1 MDPFFDSGDGVAV
14 SQPYHSKHIHD
25 VARSNSISSSAS
37 VTTNSRTA
45 CSSTITCASTHSTCP
60 TITVAHR
67 SPPPLPKDSMA
78 VYYHYDEQG
87 NLQSTTA
94 YDPLMQQGAGSFDPE
109 HYLQRGDVVGA
120 YLARRDAK
128 YPASAIPRTYDP
140 LRSGLDADGRDQLAT
155 YGNQSAGGV
164 RHETED
170 ERNDSYDM
178 QPDKLSLHAG
188 IEDSDGLVAQAGQ
201 YHPYPNPEDIRH
213 LHTLHS
219 LLPWIHPER
228 RLNALSGAAVDII
241 EEDTKTVLAHDVPK
255 KVLVLLLGRNVV
267 TKFIGTVD
275 IRKNDRFDGFQKI
288 QKMFIPRGISSI
300 AAMRILLAWLMRACR
315 FYNLSMIRQF
325 NVPHSL
331 FAASTLAQT
340 LTLFGLHKD
349 ALRVDQ
355 AISQGHFVR
364 PIYADE
370 LEQLWNC
377 LGRYNRYTYAAI
389 KVVGERLR
397 AYEQTGASKEFR
409 KPKEMLELLNSHPDL
424 DALVRDAALN
434 EQHRPSFSTEWCGP
448 ARDSQDS
455 QRVFNGYPARGP
467 GRTLPSKPP
476 GVVVLEQDA
485 ILENSDVPKKGRKV
499 GILRILPA
507 RI

>member
-1 MDPFFDSGDGVAV
+1 
-14 SQPYHSKHIHD
+14 
-25 VARSNSISSSAS
+25 
-37 VTTNSRTA
+37 
-45 CSSTITCASTHSTCP
+45 
-60 TITVAHR
+60 
-67 SPPPLPKDSMA
+67 MA
-78 VYYHYDEQG
+78 VYYHYDENG
-87 NLQSTTA
+87 TLQSTSA
-94 YDPLMQQGAGSFDPE
+94 GGPLMQQCAVRFDPE
-109 HYLQRGDVVGA
+109 YYLERGDVVGA
-120 YLARRDAK
+120 YLARRDTE
-128 YPASAIPRTYDP
+128 YPASTVARTYDP
-140 LRSGLDADGRDQLAT
+140 LRPGFDTGGEDQRAT
-155 YGNQSAGGV
+155 YGNQAAKSA
-164 RHETED
+164 RHKTEEGPD
-170 ERNDSYDM
+170 DSCDM
-178 QPDKLSLHAG
+178 QPDKLSLYA
-188 IEDSDGLVAQAGQ
+188 DWKDCDGLMAQPAP

-267 TKFIGTVD
+267 TKFIGTVG

-315 FYNLSMIRQF
+315 FHNLSMIRQF

-355 AISQGHFVR
+355 AISQDHFVR
-364 PIYADE
+364 PIFADE

-377 LGRYNRYTYAAI
+377 LGRHNRYTYAAI

-397 AYEQTGASKEFR
+397 RYEQTGADKEFR
-409 KPKEMLELLNSHPDL
+409 KPKEMVELLNKHPDL
-424 DALVRDAALN
+424 DALVRDTALN
-434 EQHRPSFSTEWCGP
+434 EQHRPNFSTEWCGP
-448 ARDSQDS
+448 VRDSQDS

-467 GRTLPSKPP
+467 GKTLPSKPP
-476 GVVVLEQDA
+476 GINIALEQEA
-485 ILENSDVPKKGRKV
+485 IAVNSDMPKKGRKV

-507 RI
+507 SKSPDE

>member
-1 MDPFFDSGDGVAV
+1 
-14 SQPYHSKHIHD
+14 
-25 VARSNSISSSAS
+25 
-37 VTTNSRTA
+37 
-45 CSSTITCASTHSTCP
+45 
-60 TITVAHR
+60 
-67 SPPPLPKDSMA
+67 MA
-78 VYYHYDEQG
+78 VYYHYDENG
-87 NLQSTTA
+87 TLQSTSTNG
-94 YDPLMQQGAGSFDPE
+94 PLVQQGAGRFDPQT
-109 HYLQRGDVVGA
+109 YLQRGDVVGA
-120 YLARRDAK
+120 YLAGRDAE
-128 YPASAIPRTYDP
+128 YPASTITRTYDP
-140 LRSGLDADGRDQLAT
+140 LRPKIDAGGENQLTT
-155 YGNQSAGGV
+155 YGNQSTKGV
-164 RHETED
+164 SHKTEEEHD
-170 ERNDSYDM
+170 DSCDM
-178 QPDKLSLHAG
+178 QPDKLSLHADV
-188 IEDSDGLVAQAGQ
+188 EACDGLVAQPAP

-219 LLPWIHPER
+219 LLSWIHPER
-228 RLNALSGAAVDII
+228 RLNALSGAAVDIV
-241 EEDTKTVLAHDVPK
+241 EEDTKIVLAHDVPK

-267 TKFIGTVD
+267 TKFIGTVG

-315 FYNLSMIRQF
+315 FHNLSMIRQF

-377 LGRYNRYTYAAI
+377 LGQHNRYTYAAI

-397 AYEQTGASKEFR
+397 RYEQTGADKEFR
-409 KPKEMLELLNSHPDL
+409 KPKEMVELLNKHPDL

-448 ARDSQDS
+448 VRHSQGS
-455 QRVFNGYPARGP
+455 QRVFNGYPARRP
-467 GRTLPSKPP
+467 GKTLPSKPP
-476 GVVVLEQDA
+476 GKSVALEQEA
-485 ILENSDVPKKGRKV
+485 IPVNSDMPKKGRKV

-507 RI
+507 SKSSEE